1 MMFEKTLSILKPD
14 VVERGIIGRVIS
26 YIEAA
31 GLRIVAQRMC
41 TLSHEQVE
49 AFYAVHKTR
58 PFFPSLVGF
67 MTSGPVVVQVLVG
80 ESAVKTY
87 RDVMGATNPREAAP
101 GTIRGDL
108 AESIDANCV
117 HGSDSLENAER
128 EIKFFF
134 QECEIMNSM
143 SNGK

>member
-1 MMFEKTLSILKPD
+1 MVFEKTLSILKPD

-41 TLSHEQVE
+41 ALSHAQAE
-49 AFYAVHKTR
+49 AFYEEHKER
-58 PFFPSLVGF
+58 PFFPGLVGF
-67 MTSGPVVVQVLVG
+67 MTSGPVVIQVLAG

-87 RDVMGATNPREAAP
+87 RDVMGATNPRDAAP

-117 HGSDSLENAER
+117 HGSDSPKNAVR
-128 EIKFFF
+128 EIGFFF
-134 QECEIMNSM
+134 PECEIMDSAHG
-143 SNGK
+143 GK

>member
-1 MMFEKTLSILKPD
+1 MLEKTLSILKPD
-14 VVERGIIGRVIS
+14 VVRNGMIGRVIS

-41 TLSHEQVE
+41 ILSSVQAEI
-49 AFYAVHKTR
+49 FYEVHKAR
-58 PFFPSLVGF
+58 PFFPSLIGF

-87 RDVMGATNPREAAP
+87 RDIMGATDPKDAAP

-117 HGSDSLENAER
+117 HGSDSVENAQR
-128 EIKFFF
+128 EIRFFF
-134 QECEIMNSM
+134 GECDIMDESFVRNR
-143 SNGK
+143 

>member
-1 MMFEKTLSILKPD
+1 MLEKTLSILKPD
-14 VVERGIIGRVIS
+14 VVRNGMIGPVIS

-41 TLSHEQVE
+41 MLSSAQAET
-49 AFYAVHKTR
+49 FYEVHKAR
-58 PFFPSLVGF
+58 PFFPSLISF

-87 RDVMGATNPREAAP
+87 RNVMGATDPKEAAS
-101 GTIRGDL
+101 GTIRRDL

-117 HGSDSLENAER
+117 HGSDSAENAQR
-128 EIKFFF
+128 EVRFFF
-134 QECEIMNSM
+134 RECEIMDASFVR
-143 SNGK
+143 SR